1 MDNLAGSQSPVAD
14 VAALV
19 FGRYGKQFIFLILVV
34 TVVSSIHADF
44 LYMPRILFAL
54 ARDGLLP
61 QSLASV
67 NSAGTPALTLFL
79 CPSRASAWHS
89 PGRLNRWLPSHP
101 LRRWLCACRASPH

>member
-14 VAALV
+14 AAALV
-19 FGRYGKQFIFLILVV
+19 FGRYGKQFIFPILVV

-44 LYMPRILFAL
+44 LYIPRMFFAL

-67 NSAGTPALTLFL
+67 NSGGTPALTLFL
-79 CPSRASAWHS
+79 CTFANICLALTGTFNSLVAIAS
-89 PGRLNRWLPSHP
+89 
-101 LRRWLCACRASPH
+101 